1 MEIYIILCKTK
12 LCLNFGLHIKLL
24 LVQPYIIMKYISFLL
39 FVVKC
44 VNVIARISVKNYD
57 TMGIYQN

>member
-1 MEIYIILCKTK
+1 MSEFRTAYKAFTCTA
-12 LCLNFGLHIKLL
+12 LHNNELIT
-24 LVQPYIIMKYISFLL
+24 FLL